1 MALRFSQS
9 KSYFRHR
16 AHNRSLWIVVKLG
29 NSEWVYNSVPTDMI
43 PIWIMSDLNM
53 SRIDIISNHQIH
65 LFENIFLPLSLYVY
79 TSLIQVTYDK
89 HGAGNSALAGA
100 RCKPVAA
107 NPWFHHFLTMGLGLG
122 LLKNLKPTSF
132 CNTRPPG
139 TGNDASL
146 LRPEHTNWGWWWV
159 FLVCDHKSWQA
170 LYIYTYSHIHL

>member
-53 SRIDIISNHQIH
+53 SRIDIISNHQIQSNSSVWKH
-65 LFENIFLPLSLYVY
+65 LSPSLSLYVY

-89 HGAGNSALAGA
+89 HGAGNSALGGA
-100 RCKPVAA
+100 RCKPIGPFCCRFVQWTAA
-107 NPWFHHFLTMGLGLG
+107 NPRFHHFLTMGLGLG
-122 LLKNLKPTSF
+122 LLKNLKPTSEGECF
-132 CNTRPPG
+132 LCAT
-139 TGNDASL
+139 TGVDKL
-146 LRPEHTNWGWWWV
+146 CIYIHTV
-159 FLVCDHKSWQA
+159 T
-170 LYIYTYSHIHL
+170 YIYKYN